1 MTHMT
6 HLGSLLRRTGAAA
19 LVVGLAVALPLVFAV
34 AASAQTTDC
43 PAGGPG
49 APGGDAGRSVAGN
62 GGLAFT
68 VGGFGT
74 GFSTPADATAPGGSA
89 GSAAG
94 GTGGRGGTGTLPICN
109 QNTNNVGTAAPAAP
123 SGYAAPGASGG
134 AGNVLARTGVS
145 STLEL
150 GLAGLAVAAGGF
162 LLYFGQPK
170 WGRSRA

>member
-1 MTHMT
+1 
-6 HLGSLLRRTGAAA
+6 
-19 LVVGLAVALPLVFAV
+19 VFAA

-49 APGGDAGRSVAGN
+49 APGGNAGRSTAGN

-68 VGGFGT
+68 VGGLGRSFG
-74 GFSTPADATAPGGSA
+74 TPADANAPGGTA

-94 GTGGRGGTGTLPICN
+94 GLGGRGGSGTLPICN

-123 SGYAAPGASGG
+123 SGSAAAGASGG

-150 GLAGLAVAAGGF
+150 GLAGLAVAAGGV